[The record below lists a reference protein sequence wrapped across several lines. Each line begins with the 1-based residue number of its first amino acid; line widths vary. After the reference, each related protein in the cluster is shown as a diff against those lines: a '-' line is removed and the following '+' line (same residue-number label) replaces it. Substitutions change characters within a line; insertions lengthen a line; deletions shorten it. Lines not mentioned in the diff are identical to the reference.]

1 MAAVKGSRPVTLM
14 LKGTSYLHTDRYY
27 VTIAEKL
34 EAGVPISGWSG
45 NLPVS
50 TPGIMR
56 DNKWKHME
64 DLPVFTTFSWTM

>member
-1 MAAVKGSRPVTLM
+1 M
-14 LKGTSYLHTDRYY
+14 
-27 VTIAEKL
+27 